1 MPDNERYKSFSTA
14 GNGDCAFHA
23 IFGDYDVNKKQF
35 FCENVAEKRK
45 QVAEL
50 ITQQYLDINNNELI
64 HVVNTGLFEIGDT
77 EKEASLF
84 PHIIKLKQHLT
95 SEKHIK
101 VELCKNLLEQEINNN
116 QEFLE
121 QINTFNQYYPPTN
134 LIVDNNVWDKFM
146 YFISKNSDE
155 IILSKI
161 TEHGKQKGLLQAYSN
176 FKQASDS
183 LRDDSE
189 RFNLL
194 IQDYFSKFTD
204 AKQQVLQELADKI
217 ISKPRAWLP
226 QHFMRAIAICS
237 NKIIHFYIKDPKTN
251 KLNGGTEY
259 KGTADD
265 ATQEVRVYFDGGS
278 HYERVVDL
286 NWSPTNSYK
295 PPTPSL
301 SCHALAMQPQ
311 PTIQLPIDI
320 NKKYIEEY
328 FNKQWGNGV
337 SYKSATKNEFKETGI
352 FGEIIT
358 TEPIN
363 NSDRTIQ
370 KDTTLVTFK
379 PSSVECRVMP
389 NSTNNNGKILLEV
402 QQQILLDFLQLYSQ
416 KAIQE
421 KLSSPIVIEANN
433 FNPEDLEELLTR
445 LIKNPIPLISLAL
458 PLHPKN
464 VNQQAYTPQDINKIN
479 ALITKCNGQVS
490 VPKPKPK

>member
-23 IFGDYDVNKKQF
+23 IFGDYDVNKRQF

-45 QVAEL
+45 KVAEL
-50 ITQQYLDINNNELI
+50 ITQQYLDSNNDELI
-64 HVVNTGLFEIGDT
+64 HVVNAGLFEIGDT

-84 PHIIKLKQHLT
+84 PNIIKLKKYLT
-95 SEKHIK
+95 SEKHIN
-101 VELCKNLLEQEINNN
+101 VELCKNLLEEEINNN

-121 QINTFNQYYPPTN
+121 QINTFNREYPPKN
-134 LIVDNNVWDKFM
+134 LIVDNNVRDKFM
-146 YFISKNSDE
+146 HFISTKSDE
-155 IILSKI
+155 IILSTI
-161 TEHGKQKGLLQAYSN
+161 TKYGKQEGLLQAYSN
-176 FKQASDS
+176 FKQAIDS

-189 RFNLL
+189 QFHWL
-194 IQDYFSKFTD
+194 IQHYFSTFPD

-217 ISKPRAWLP
+217 ISKPQAWLP

-237 NKIIHFYIKDPKTN
+237 NKIIHFYIKDSKTK

-278 HYERVVDL
+278 HYERVVEL

-295 PPTPSL
+295 PPAPSR

-320 NKKYIEEY
+320 NKEYIEEH
-328 FNKQWGNGV
+328 FNKQGNGF
-337 SYKSATKNEFKETGI
+337 SYKSATENEFKETGI

-433 FNPEDLEELLTR
+433 FNQEDLEELLTR
-445 LIKNPIPLISLAL
+445 LINNPVPLISLAL
-458 PLHPKN
+458 PPHPKN

-490 VPKPKPK
+490 VLKPKPK